1 MIYHRGIEVE
11 EQNNPPHEI
20 YKLVPST
27 DPILFNPVASFD
39 FSNPPVDPVY
49 LANSLIATMNHHNG
63 MGLSANQCGL
73 PYRVFVMRSEQ
84 DAVFYNPK
92 IIDVSSELVNLDEGC
107 LSYPFLFVK
116 IKRPMFIKARYT
128 NAFGETITNKFVG
141 MTARCFLH
149 EMDHL
154 EGINFTQ
161 RANKALLDRAKRQ
174 QSKVQKRLKPARL
187 AL

>member
-1 MIYHRGIEVE
+1 MSYYRGLEVE
-11 EQNNPPHEI
+11 ESKTPPHEI
-20 YKLVPST
+20 FKLVPST
-27 DPILFNPVASFD
+27 DPILFNPIAPFD
-39 FSNPPVDPVY
+39 FSNPPMDPIY

-84 DAVFYNPK
+84 DSVFFNPK
-92 IIDVSSELVNLDEGC
+92 IIDVSSDMINLDEGC

-116 IKRPMFIKARYT
+116 VKRPMMIKARFT
-128 NAFGETITNKFVG
+128 DAFGSTTTKQFVG

-161 RANKALLDRAKRQ
+161 RANRVLLDRAKRQ
-174 QSKVQKRLKPARL
+174 QAKVQKRLKPARL

>member
-1 MIYHRGIEVE
+1 ME
-11 EQNNPPHEI
+11 EEIKTPPHEI
-20 YKLVPST
+20 FKLVPST
-27 DPILFNPVASFD
+27 NPILFNPIAPFD
-39 FSNPPVDPVY
+39 FTNPPVDPIY

-73 PYRVFVMRSEQ
+73 PYRVFVMRAEE
-84 DAVFYNPK
+84 AIVCYNPRV
-92 IIDVSSELVNLDEGC
+92 IDVSPEMVNLDEGC

-116 IKRPMFIKARYT
+116 IKRPMFVRVRYT
-128 NAFGETITNKFVG
+128 NMFGQTVTNKFVG

-161 RANKALLDRAKRQ
+161 RANRALLDRAKRQ
-174 QSKVQKRLKPARL
+174 QLKVQKRLKPAKL